1 MESPYVEFSLKSGE
15 GSTSTHIVASRASG
29 SVAAEPLDAGKYSYL
44 WTGHTDSGDLPSVAE
59 TGHYALALSSLTEVK
74 ARAELEFQRLLG
86 LQKGESAE
94 MGIDRQSGVQEEA
107 SSTGTESLAKKPRCE
122 GGKEGER

>member
-15 GSTSTHIVASRASG
+15 GSTITHIVASRASG

-86 LQKGESAE
+86 YF
-94 MGIDRQSGVQEEA
+94 
-107 SSTGTESLAKKPRCE
+107 TESPNVFPNVEHFPRIKCKCSSCFRWS
-122 GGKEGER
+122 GIMVGSTWSSQWS